1 MNFEVGDR
9 LRASASLIA
18 ETTIERDYACRP
30 LLLDRYDEDGRSKYR
45 QDILYNLTALSAAV
59 DADDSRMFL
68 RYVAWLKIVLVTRG
82 VVCSDIAESL
92 RCMTFALNDDT
103 VGNHSIAAS
112 YLQAAL
118 LQLDSMPT
126 GIPSFLD
133 PSKDEHIVAQR
144 CLQALLRLD
153 DASGREVL
161 EDALAAGM
169 PLARIYTGILP
180 PLMREVGRLW
190 QMNQI
195 SVAHEHYC
203 SAAMQSIIGGFY
215 GRMFGSTTS
224 SGRSMLLA
232 CVEGEQH
239 ELGART
245 LADVFEFHG
254 WRTSFLGAN
263 LPARELIEMIKQG
276 AHPPDLIALSATMP
290 AHLPR
295 LASTIDAICDNSN
308 IPVMVG
314 GYLFDGSPGLAA
326 QLGADGSAEDATAAV
341 SIANSLVEERST
353 VSP

>member
-1 MNFEVGDR
+1 
-9 LRASASLIA
+9 
-18 ETTIERDYACRP
+18 
-30 LLLDRYDEDGRSKYR
+30 
-45 QDILYNLTALSAAV
+45 
-59 DADDSRMFL
+59 
-68 RYVAWLKIVLVTRG
+68 
-82 VVCSDIAESL
+82 
-92 RCMTFALNDDT
+92 
-103 VGNHSIAAS
+103 
-112 YLQAAL
+112 
-118 LQLDSMPT
+118 MPT
-126 GIPSFLD
+126 GIPSFFD
-133 PSKDEHIVAQR
+133 ASNEEHVVAQR
-144 CLQALLRLD
+144 CLHALLRLD

-161 EDALAAGM
+161 ENALAAGL

-203 SAAMQSIIGGFY
+203 SAAVQSIVGGFY
-215 GRMFGSTTS
+215 GRMFSSTTS

-245 LADVFEFHG
+245 LADVFELHG
-254 WRTSFLGAN
+254 WHTTFLGAN
-263 LPARELIEMIKQG
+263 LPTRELIAMIKHD

-295 LASTIDAICDNSN
+295 LASTIDAIRDNSN

-326 QLGADGSAEDATAAV
+326 QLGAEGTAEDAEAAV
-341 SIANSLVEERST
+341 SIAKGLMEERPS